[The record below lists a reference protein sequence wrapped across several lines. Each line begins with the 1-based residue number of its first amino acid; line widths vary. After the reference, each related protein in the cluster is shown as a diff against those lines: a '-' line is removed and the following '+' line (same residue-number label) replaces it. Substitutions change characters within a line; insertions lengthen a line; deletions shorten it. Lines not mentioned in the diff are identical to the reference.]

1 MSKYDNYGQFMIAV
15 INEADRKSINLGS
28 HLKNYLHVSDDTVM
42 AIVTTILGVGWAAFV
57 AVCGL
62 LVLGP
67 VAFAIALAAFIAGGV
82 GAVVV
87 AALAIYG
94 GVQAI
99 KILYSNKAAPLR
111 ILEIGKNYKNR
122 FNDHKGQTSYIDSLI
137 NQASNELLGRV

>member
-15 INEADRKSINLGS
+15 INDADQKSINLGS
-28 HLKNYLHVSDDTVM
+28 RLKNYLHVSDDTVM
-42 AIVTTILGVGWAAFV
+42 QIVTAILGVGWAAFV

-62 LVLGP
+62 LLLGP
-67 VAFAIALAAFIAGGV
+67 VAFVVALATFVAGGI

-99 KILYSNKAAPLR
+99 KLLYSNKAAPLR
-111 ILEIGKNYKNR
+111 ISEIGKNYRGR
-122 FNDHKGQTSYIDSLI
+122 FNDHKGETAYIDSLI
-137 NQASNELLGRV
+137 NQASNELLGW